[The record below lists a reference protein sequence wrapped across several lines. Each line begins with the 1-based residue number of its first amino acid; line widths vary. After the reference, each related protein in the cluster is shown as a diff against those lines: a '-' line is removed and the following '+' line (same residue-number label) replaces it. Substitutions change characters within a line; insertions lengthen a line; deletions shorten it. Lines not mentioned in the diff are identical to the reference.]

1 MAKEL
6 AGSKERGIIS
16 FFDGRNKHQQ
26 YEYEFFKNFES
37 PHTRRNYRLDI
48 GHFRKFMATYFPTI
62 KHLADIE
69 RAHLVAYRNYLQE
82 NLDLAPK
89 TINRRFSSLSTYFAF
104 LVEKGLRET
113 NPVTCIR
120 RPRQEVRHATA
131 DLSDEQVRAL
141 FRVMEDKKVSSM
153 HRTLIHLLFSTGMRK
168 AEVINLRIKNFK
180 QQGAYY
186 YLEFKAKGGKYLI
199 KTLHPR
205 MAEML
210 QIHLAEM
217 KAEGRSMRPE
227 DYIFRPSRNPL
238 NPQALDGHLAPTS
251 VDYIVRMYARKAGI
265 EHHITPHSARA
276 TYIGS
281 ALEAGMDLLTVSQ
294 DVGHASV
301 KTTQEYNKRRQ
312 KMANSP
318 ALKLGFLKRAAG

>member
-1 MAKEL
+1 VAAEL
-6 AGSKERGIIS
+6 LNPRSRFVTFAGKQA
-16 FFDGRNKHQQ
+16 HQKLD
-26 YEYEFFKNFES
+26 YEFFKNFES

-48 GHFRKFMATYFPTI
+48 QHFRKFMAEYFPEVRQ
-62 KHLADIE
+62 LAHIE

-82 NLDLAPK
+82 ELDLAPK

-113 NPVTCIR
+113 NPVSCIR
-120 RPRQEVRHATA
+120 RPRQEVRHATS
-131 DLSDEQVRAL
+131 DLSDEEVRAL
-141 FRVMEDKKVSSM
+141 FRVVESRKVSSM

-180 QQGAYY
+180 HQGPYH
-186 YLEFKAKGGKYLI
+186 YLEFRAKGGKYLI

-210 QIHLAEM
+210 QIHLDQMRA
-217 KAEGRSMRPE
+217 AGRSMRPE
-227 DYIFRPSRNPL
+227 DYIFRRSKNPK
-238 NPQALDGHLAPTS
+238 NPRDLEGKLAPTS
-251 VDYIVRMYARKAGI
+251 VDYIVQLYARQAGI
-265 EHHITPHSARA
+265 DHHITPHSARA
-276 TYIGS
+276 TYIGA
-281 ALEAGMDLLTVSQ
+281 ALEAGVDLLTVSQ

-312 KMANSP
+312 KMASSP
-318 ALKLGFLKRAAG
+318 ALKLNFFKRSA